1 MAYYLLRAKYAQD
14 AMNALVER
22 PEDRMVTTTKLLKG
36 IGGRLHYYF
45 FCFGEFDIVLLFEL
59 PDNVSAAALSM
70 VLSSAGSVTETETTA
85 LMTMEEAIAAMRIA
99 SDATGVYQPPGRG
112 RSTRKGAPKQKKKK
126 AKKK

>member
-1 MAYYLLRAKYAQD
+1 MAFYLLRARYAQE
-14 AMNALVER
+14 AMDALVER

-70 VLSSAGSVTETETTA
+70 VLQSAGTVSDVETTP
-85 LMTMEEAIAAMRIA
+85 LMTMEEAIEAMRIA
-99 SDATGVYQPPGRG
+99 GDTTGVYQPPGRG
-112 RSTRKGAPKQKKKK
+112 RSTRKSDSKKK
-126 AKKK
+126 AKTRKK